1 MGDCMT
7 FKELLESV
15 VFDDVWTELK
25 KEYYMKDEAFEMYFK
40 AFNQLKGLTPEPNH
54 DGFRL
59 VVARIEDVLSPGTF
73 TYDVFGIKTGDS
85 DHYALELLPW
95 SELLSFE
102 VVERCVEAYSAAAV
116 VAHFLYEFTFFG
128 YDVTEVEANIKMEIE
143 ILKECREKIEN
154 GTAELVSW
162 HEVKDIGYVD
172 DRTEEEKE
180 QQLKQFER
188 INAENKKIYE
198 MLLS

>member
-1 MGDCMT
+1 M
-7 FKELLESV
+7 
-15 VFDDVWTELK
+15 
-25 KEYYMKDEAFEMYFK
+25 
-40 AFNQLKGLTPEPNH
+40 
-54 DGFRL
+54 
-59 VVARIEDVLSPGTF
+59 
-73 TYDVFGIKTGDS
+73 
-85 DHYALELLPW
+85 
-95 SELLSFE
+95 LSFE
-102 VVERCVEAYSAAAV
+102 VVERCVEAYNAAAV

-143 ILKECREKIEN
+143 N

-162 HEVKDIGYVD
+162 HEVCKDIEYVD